1 MIRAQLSNTFLE
13 REYRDLDA
21 RLRRGKL
28 QAAPAFTADAYDPA
42 AVRAVAHGWRKRMAN
57 EYESTTVFSAVAGQ
71 LVDAEAPLD
80 ATAVMLRMAQ
90 DELRHTE
97 LCAQVAEAM
106 GVPAR
111 VNRDVAQ
118 ARIASH
124 TNVSRREA
132 ALRNV
137 LFTTCISEMFSVAYL
152 TASLERCEDPFLR
165 FATRQLLADEVLHG
179 RFGFA
184 YLEAERHALE
194 EDEMTR
200 RSLEGYLRFVF
211 AYAEQDFTGRRG
223 FPRTT
228 PAEEK
233 LGAVSDEEVGDLY
246 RATMAHAVVPA
257 FEACG
262 LRASEA
268 FERRSHRIGPP

>member
-1 MIRAQLSNTFLE
+1 MIQTQLSNTLLE

-21 RLRRGKL
+21 RLRRGKP
-28 QAAPAFTADAYDPA
+28 QAAPTFIADGYDPS

-71 LVDAEAPLD
+71 LVDAQAPLD

-97 LCAQVAEAM
+97 LCGKVAEAL

-111 VNRDVAQ
+111 VNREVAQ

-124 TNVSRREA
+124 ARVSRREA

-184 YLEAERHALE
+184 YLEAERHTLE
-194 EDEMTR
+194 EDAAMK
-200 RSLEGYLRFVF
+200 RSLEGYLGFVF

-228 PAEEK
+228 RAEEK

-246 RATMAHAVVPA
+246 RATMQHAVVPA

-262 LRASEA
+262 LRAAEA
-268 FERRSHRIGPP
+268 FERRARATG